1 MTAERAEAYG
11 RVMRTLTELGPSK
24 LQGFEQD
31 AIRDAADARVF
42 AHDGSA
48 PAVVAM
54 VEVRELAARLIE
66 SDRWLVDAAVRLV
79 ADVEACGP
87 VEVVVD
93 VAERELATQVA

>member
-1 MTAERAEAYG
+1 MTADRADAYG
-11 RVMRTLTELGPSK
+11 RVMRTLAELGPAK

-42 AHDGSA
+42 ADDDSA

-66 SDRWLVDAAVRLV
+66 SDRWLVEAAMRLV
-79 ADVEACGP
+79 EDVEACGP
-87 VEVVVD
+87 REVVAD
-93 VAERELATQVA
+93 VAERQLVTQVA

>member
-11 RVMRTLTELGPSK
+11 RVMQTLAELGPAK
-24 LQGFEQD
+24 LQHFEQD

-42 AHDGSA
+42 ADDDSA

-79 ADVEACGP
+79 ADIEACGP
-87 VEVVVD
+87 REVFVD
-93 VAERELATQVA
+93 VAERELLTQVA